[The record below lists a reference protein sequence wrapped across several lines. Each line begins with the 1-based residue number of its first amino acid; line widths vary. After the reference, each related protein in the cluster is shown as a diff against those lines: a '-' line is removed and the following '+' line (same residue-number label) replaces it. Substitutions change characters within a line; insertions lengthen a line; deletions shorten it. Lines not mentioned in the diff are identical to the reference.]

1 MQASHDA
8 HDAQG
13 QRQNVLEVEDLE
25 TVFYTNRG
33 TLRAVDRVSFSVQ
46 QGKTLGIVGESGSG
60 KSVTARSIIRA
71 VESPG
76 AIAGGKVFLFGEDL
90 LGITERQMRKIRG
103 RDIGMVFQDPG
114 ASLNPVRRIGAQLVE
129 TYRTHRSASKREAKD
144 VALETLAR
152 VGIESPRDVFD
163 GYSVDF
169 AAGVTQ
175 RVMIAMAIICGPKLL
190 IADEPTTMLG
200 IRTQKHILEAL
211 LKVQAELGMAMILI
225 THDFGVV
232 SWVADDIMVM
242 YGGRSVEYA
251 PKRDIL
257 LRPRHHY
264 TAGLIRSVPL
274 IEARKSNRF
283 ASIPGFPPDMLEM
296 CYECCP
302 FHPRCDAADELCRT
316 VRPALSGTQEN
327 PRHAFACHHPVEKSV
342 LDELSMA

>member
-1 MQASHDA
+1 MHAPHK
-8 HDAQG
+8 AQE
-13 QRQNVLEVEDLE
+13 QRRNVLEVEDLE
-25 TVFYTNRG
+25 TVFYTSRG

-46 QGKTLGIVGESGSG
+46 QGRTLGIVGESGSG

-76 AIAGGKVFLFGEDL
+76 AIIGGKVLLFGEDL
-90 LGITERQMRKIRG
+90 LGLTESQMREIRG
-103 RDIGMVFQDPG
+103 RDIGMIFQDPG

-129 TYRTHRSASKREAKD
+129 TYRTHRSASKGEAKE

-152 VGIESPRDVFD
+152 VGIGSPSEVFD
-163 GYSVDF
+163 GYGVDF
-169 AAGVTQ
+169 SAGVTQ

-200 IRTQKHILEAL
+200 IRTQRHILEAL
-211 LKVQAELGMAMILI
+211 LKVQEDLGMAMILI

-242 YGGRSVEYA
+242 YGGRNVEYA
-251 PKRDIL
+251 QEREIL
-257 LRPRHHY
+257 QRPRHHY

-274 IEARKSNRF
+274 IEARKSKRF

-296 CYECCP
+296 CFECCP
-302 FHPRCDAADELCRT
+302 FHPRCDAAEEDCRT
-316 VRPALSGTQEN
+316 VRPALSGTHEN
-327 PRHAFACHHPVEKSV
+327 PDHTFACHHPVEKSV
-342 LDELSMA
+342 LDELART